1 MNSILITGAASGIGL
16 ATARR
21 FHTHGWRVGLLD
33 VNESTLQAVQAEL
46 GERCWYRQL
55 DVTDMAQCTSAVAAF
70 AATAGDRLD
79 VLFNSAGVLRTGHF
93 EALSAEQHRFTLD
106 VNVTGTLQMCLAA
119 LPYLKQ
125 SSRPRVLNMSSASAL
140 YGVPHLASYSAS
152 KFAVR
157 GLTEALDLEWQ
168 RHGIRVQDLMPPFV
182 NTGMV
187 NKQTFEA
194 PVVRRLG
201 VKLSADDVAKA
212 AFEALRSDQVH
223 VPVGLPFRFTVLLE
237 KLVPQRAT
245 RALMAWLSR
254 D

>member
-1 MNSILITGAASGIGL
+1 MVASRLSTITASNAHSHRSTRADMGRHRLADLDTANRLRVNHITNQIQRSPFAFQIGFAHVFANDADGQQL
-16 ATARR
+16 NAPQKRDQGDERR
-21 FHTHGWRVGLLD
+21 
-33 VNESTLQAVQAEL
+33 E
-46 GERCWYRQL
+46 
-55 DVTDMAQCTSAVAAF
+55 
-70 AATAGDRLD
+70 AG
-79 VLFNSAGVLRTGHF
+79 HH
-93 EALSAEQHRFTLD
+93 SAEQHRFTLD
-106 VNVTGTLQMCLAA
+106 VNVAGTLQMCLAA

-125 SSRPRVLNMSSASAL
+125 SRSPRVLNMSSASAL

-157 GLTEALDLEWQ
+157 GLTEALDLEWR

-194 PVVRRLG
+194 PVVRRMG
-201 VKLSADDVAKA
+201 VKLSADDVARA
-212 AFEALRSDQVH
+212 AFDTLQGDPRVH

-237 KLVPQRAT
+237 KVVPQRAT